1 MTRAPLVERIQ
12 QFNQGR
18 DPQLLH
24 RKYKTMQR
32 NAFAFLRGTCHLFYQ
47 DWPSAADLNQSPLS
61 WICGDLHLENFG
73 TFKGDNRLTYFDLND
88 FDEAVLA
95 PCTWDLARFLTSIFV
110 GANALD
116 LGDIEAIALANCFL
130 TSYKQALLFGKAGWV
145 ERGTATGLV
154 QELLNQL
161 RQRKRQ
167 DFLNSRT
174 EIKGSTRRI
183 RLDGKRALPIASAE
197 RKKITALIE
206 KFRSQQA
213 KPKFFKLLDV
223 AQRAAGTGSL
233 GIERYILLVVGHG
246 SPNDNYLLDLK
257 QSQTSALQPYLTA
270 PQPQWQNE
278 AERIVSIHQR
288 VQASSPALLRAVAQ
302 GDKYFV
308 LTELQPFENRVNL
321 EANRG
326 RLKRLEKVV
335 VTMGEV
341 VAWGQLRSGGRQGSA
356 IADELIDFAQQQ
368 TWPATVMDYARH
380 YSQQVEQ
387 DWREFREALKNG
399 AVEQPNLEANL
410 EATAV
415 ARS

>member
-1 MTRAPLVERIQ
+1 MTLPPLVERIQ

-32 NAFAFLRGTCHLFYQ
+32 NSFAFLRGTCHLFYQ
-47 DWPSAADLNQSPLS
+47 DWPSTSALNQAPLS

-95 PCTWDLARFLTSIFV
+95 PCTWDLTRFVTSIFV
-110 GANALD
+110 GAGT
-116 LGDIEAIALANCFL
+116 LGLGETEAIALANGFL
-130 TSYKQALLFGKAGWV
+130 TSYKQALLPGKAGWI

-161 RQRKRQ
+161 KQRKHQ

-174 EIKGSTRRI
+174 EMKGSTRRI
-183 RLDGKRALPIASAE
+183 RLDGKRALPIAAAE

-206 KFRSQQA
+206 KFRGQQA
-213 KPKFFKLLDV
+213 KPKLFKLLDV

-246 SPNDNYLLDLK
+246 SPDDNYLLDLK
-257 QSQTSALQPYLTA
+257 QAQASALQPYLTV
-270 PQPQWQNE
+270 PQPQWQTE
-278 AERIVSIHQR
+278 AERIVSIHKR
-288 VQASSPALLRAVAQ
+288 VQASSPALLREVVQ
-302 GDKYFV
+302 GEKSFV

-321 EANRG
+321 ESNRG
-326 RLKRLEKVV
+326 RFKRLEKVV

-356 IADELIDFAQQQ
+356 IADEFIDFAQQP
-368 TWPATVMDYARH
+368 TWPAAVIDYARH

-387 DWREFREALKNG
+387 DWREFREALKEG
-399 AVEQPNLEANL
+399 AVEPSGVE
-410 EATAV
+410 EVMAV
-415 ARS
+415 SSHL